1 MKTMS
6 VGDDLIKRRRIHKR
20 ILKFLSIIDKY
31 IFFFSY
37 KLLNFKKIQI
47 KLHCNLS
54 TTHSKKKK

>member
-54 TTHSKKKK
+54 TTH